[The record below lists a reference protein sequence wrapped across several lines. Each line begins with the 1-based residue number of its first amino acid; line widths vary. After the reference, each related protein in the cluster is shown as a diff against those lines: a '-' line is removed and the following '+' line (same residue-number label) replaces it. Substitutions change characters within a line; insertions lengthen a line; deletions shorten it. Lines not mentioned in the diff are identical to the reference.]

1 MEPSKK
7 QPARIE
13 RALAAL
19 VMAALT
25 LITGANVVMRYCTN
39 VSFAMTEEVSVFLLM
54 VLTLVGAVSAFAEN
68 RHVSITLFVDSLPS
82 GGRKVCAALAW
93 CCNVAMFGML
103 TWLGAL
109 AAWDDYSYEVT
120 SPALGVPQWWYSSWL
135 PVFAAVIVLRLTL
148 TLFKRG
154 ERA

>member
-25 LITGANVVMRYCTN
+25 LITGTNVVMRYCTN

-54 VLTLVGAVSAFAEN
+54 VLTLVGAVSAFAED
-68 RHVSITLFVDSLPS
+68 RHVRIVLFVNALPPA
-82 GGRKVCAALAW
+82 GRKVCAVLVW
-93 CCNVAMFGML
+93 VCNVAMFGML
-103 TWLGAL
+103 VWLSAQ

-120 SPALGVPQWWYSSWL
+120 SPALGVPQWWYSAWL
-135 PVFAAVIVLRLTL
+135 PVFAGLIVLRLL
-148 TLFKRG
+148 LMALGRR
-154 ERA
+154 RA